1 MSGIFVVHEHHA
13 SRLHYDFRL
22 EMDGVLRSWAMPK
35 GPSMDPSQ
43 KRLAV
48 QVEDHPL
55 EYADFEGIIPQ
66 GQYGAGPVLIWDRG
80 SYQLEQMAEGKI
92 SVILEGEKLKGGFT
106 LMKMKGRGGDNQ
118 WLLVK
123 RKDGRELPGWEL
135 VPVLNPQSLASLKE
149 RIPPCKAE

>member
-1 MSGIFVVHEHHA
+1 
-13 SRLHYDFRL
+13 
-22 EMDGVLRSWAMPK
+22 
-35 GPSMDPSQ
+35 MDPSQ

-66 GQYGAGPVLIWDRG
+66 GQYGAGPVLIWDKG

-106 LMKMKGRGGDNQ
+106 LMKMKGRGDENQ

-123 RKDGRELPGWEL
+123 RRDGRELPGWEL